1 MCGRPQQQREEDRHT
16 VDSLHSFCA
25 AWAWLPTSSRLC
37 FARAS
42 KQKRIADW
50 TRRSPAHSRAA
61 RRANVIAA
69 RSLCSHTTHQQARRR
84 AGKSL
89 TPGTPR
95 SGFAICRS
103 AFGCIVVHPSCTPA
117 AYGNLAARRSS
128 SVSSHARLL
137 IASKSLPI
145 PRFWAAASVEVAAHS
160 FLSAIV
166 SSRIWW
172 RHWLSLLPYNTCSR
186 PGRQLA
192 RKL

>member
-1 MCGRPQQQREEDRHT
+1 MTVSTLFVLLGLGFPLRPDFASRELRNKNTSQTGRDEVQRTRE
-16 VDSLHSFCA
+16 
-25 AWAWLPTSSRLC
+25 RL
-37 FARAS
+37 R
-42 KQKRIADW
+42 
-50 TRRSPAHSRAA
+50 
-61 RRANVIAA
+61 RRANVIVA

-172 RHWLSLLPYNTCSR
+172 RHSLSLSLITLAHDPDGSSR
-186 PGRQLA
+186 GSSEYLLYVNPRRA
-192 RKL
+192 